1 MAKVRAYKIAAE
13 LGIERAEFVEK
24 ARTVGV
30 ELKSAMASV
39 DDEEAALLRE
49 KLGAKL
55 QRGLV
60 TEARV
65 TRKGLG
71 AVIRRR
77 KRVAPQ
83 PEPAPVEPGVPAAVQ
98 AEPPAPVEP
107 GVPAAVSEEVSSAAP
122 PVAVPG
128 VPESEPSLQIPPPV
142 VPESPAPVAARA
154 EAGAV
159 VRGKAAS
166 PGEGTRAPQEAPDR
180 KGRQRKQF
188 KEVVN
193 LREQEQ
199 IARQVTSRTTG
210 RPHVAMNPRAFT
222 SPRRKRRDALSKKPA
237 AAAPKAQKRIVRVE
251 GDISVAELA
260 RQLGAKAAD
269 VQGKLMA
276 LGTMVSIHQTV
287 PLPTATEV
295 ANEFGYEVH
304 DVGFQEAAYLTVSDD
319 ASGTEKLRPRPAVVT
334 VMGHVDH
341 GKTSLLDALRQT
353 DVVAGEAGGI
363 TQHIGA
369 YQVTVG
375 DQTLTFIDTP
385 GHAAFT
391 AMRARGA
398 QVTDL
403 VILVIA
409 ASEGIMPQTVEAID
423 HARAA
428 DVPIVVALNKCDLPD
443 ANPQM
448 ARQRLMEHGLV
459 TEEFGG
465 EVLAVEVSAIQKTG
479 LDKLLEAVALQAELN
494 EPKAD
499 PDRRAEGVVLE
510 SQLDRGRGPVATVL
524 VKEGTLR
531 CGEPVVIGTI
541 HGRVRTML
549 NERSEVVRQA
559 GPSLPVRV
567 VGLSGLPE
575 AGDLLNVVESERIAK
590 DIATHR
596 ESQLRGRTEAPKPR
610 VTLEDL
616 FAEAG
621 GSGAKELN
629 IIVKADTQGSAEALR
644 DSLLQLP
651 ADKVALSVIH
661 AAVGAVTEND
671 VQLAAA
677 SAAIVVGFH
686 VRPDPAARAAAESQG
701 VDVRHYQVIY
711 EVIDEIRAAMVGLLP
726 PTVKE
731 LVVGQAEVRKT
742 FTIPRIGTIA
752 GCYVTD
758 GTMRR
763 NLGCRLVR
771 DGTQVHQG
779 KFGSLKRF
787 KEDVREVQSGFEC
800 GIGIEG
806 FNDVKIGDVI
816 EAFEH
821 EEQPAEL

>member
-1 MAKVRAYKIAAE
+1 MANVRAYKIAEE
-13 LGIERAEFVEK
+13 LGIERGEFVER
-24 ARTVGV
+24 ARAIGV

-55 QRGLV
+55 RQGPV

-65 TRKGLG
+65 THKGRG

-77 KRVAPQ
+77 KQVE
-83 PEPAPVEPGVPAAVQ
+83 PEPEVPAEVPVEPPLAAPVESEVPAEVQPDPSAPVEPLPVP
-98 AEPPAPVEP
+98 EEIAPVAPAIAEP
-107 GVPAAVSEEVSSAAP
+107 GVSEPEP
-122 PVAVPG
+122 PVQVPPT
-128 VPESEPSLQIPPPV
+128 VPEA
-142 VPESPAPVAARA
+142 PAPVAARS
-154 EAGAV
+154 ETGGV
-159 VRGKAAS
+159 VRPKVGS
-166 PGEGTRAPQEAPDR
+166 PQEAPDR

-188 KEVVN
+188 REVVN

-210 RPHVAMNPRAFT
+210 RPQVTVGPRAFT
-222 SPRRKRRDALSKKPA
+222 SPRRRRGDDVAMKAAGA
-237 AAAPKAQKRIVRVE
+237 AAKVQKRVVRVE

-260 RQLGAKAAD
+260 RQLGAKAAE

-276 LGTMVSIHQTV
+276 LGTMVSIHQIV
-287 PLPTATEV
+287 PLETAEQV
-295 ANEFGYEVH
+295 AKEFGYEVQ
-304 DVGFQEAAYLTVSDD
+304 DVGFQEAEYLAVSDD
-319 ASGTEKLRPRPAVVT
+319 ASEQEKLQPRPAVVT

-353 DVVAGEAGGI
+353 DVVASEAGGI

-369 YQVTVG
+369 YQVSLG
-375 DQTLTFIDTP
+375 DHTLNFIDTP

-409 ASEGIMPQTVEAID
+409 VTDGIMPQTVEAID
-423 HARAA
+423 HAKAA

-465 EVLAVEVSAIQKTG
+465 DVLAVEVSATKKTG
-479 LDKLLEAVALQAELN
+479 LDKLLEAVALQAELS

-499 PDRRAEGVVLE
+499 PNRRAEGVVLE

-524 VKEGTLR
+524 VKEGTLHR
-531 CGEPVVIGTI
+531 GDAVVMGTI
-541 HGRVRTML
+541 HGRVRTMSD
-549 NERSEVVRQA
+549 EHGKVVKEA
-559 GPSLPVRV
+559 GPSMPVQV
-567 VGLSGLPE
+567 VGFSGLPE
-575 AGDLLNVVESERIAK
+575 AGDFMNVVESERIAK
-590 DIATHR
+590 DIASHR
-596 ESQLRGRTEAPKPR
+596 ESKLRGRMEAPKPR

-621 GSGAKELN
+621 EGGVKELN
-629 IIVKADTQGSAEALR
+629 VIIKADTQGSAEALR

-651 ADKVALSVIH
+651 TDKVKLSVLH
-661 AAVGAVTEND
+661 AAVGAVTESD

-677 SAAIVVGFH
+677 SSAIVVGFH
-686 VRPDPAARAAAESQG
+686 IRPEPSARVAAESQG
-701 VDVRHYQVIY
+701 VDVRLYQVIY

-726 PTVKE
+726 PTVTE
-731 LVVGQAEVRKT
+731 MVVGQAEVRKT

-758 GTMRR
+758 GAMRR
-763 NLGCRLVR
+763 NVGCRLVR
-771 DGTQVHQG
+771 DGVQVYQG

-787 KEDVREVQSGFEC
+787 KEDVREVQTGFEC

-806 FNDVKIGDVI
+806 YNDLKIGDVI
-816 EAFEH
+816 EMASSG
-821 EEQPAEL
+821 